1 MANKRFGLRA
11 ALAFAGV
18 SAMALTACTG
28 PSAQGGGQ
36 NTSGGNAGAPVVVG
50 TTDKVTFLDPA
61 GSYDNGS
68 FMVMNQIYPFLMNTK
83 PGATDPTPEPDIAES
98 ASFTTPTDYTVKLK
112 PGLKWANGSALDS
125 KDVKFTF
132 DRQLKINDANGPA
145 ALLGNLA
152 SVSTPDATTVVFKLK
167 TPNDQ
172 TFPQVL
178 SSPAGPI
185 VDDSVFPADK
195 VLDDDAII
203 AGKSFAGPYTID
215 SYKKNELISFKKY
228 DGYQGVLG
236 APKTANVTLKY
247 YANSNNLKLDVQQ
260 GNIDVAW
267 RSMTATDIDSL
278 KKDSK
283 VNVDIGPGGELR
295 YIVFNFNTMPYGA
308 KTSTPDPAKSLAVR
322 QAMAD
327 SIDRA
332 AIATQ
337 VYKGTYLP
345 AYSWV
350 PQGFTG
356 AIEPLKTSYGDGQGG
371 PDADKAKKTLADAGV
386 QTPVTLDLQYNSDHY
401 GPSSS
406 DEYALVKTQLE
417 KTGLFKVNLQS
428 TEWVT
433 YTKQRV
439 LDAYPMYQLGWFPD
453 YSDADNYLTPFF
465 SANNFLKNHY
475 ANKDVQAK
483 IEEQR
488 STTDKAARTKLIEDI
503 QTAVAKDIPT
513 LPLLQGAQVAVSG
526 KNVTGVKD
534 TLDPSFKFRL
544 GVLAKS

>member
-1 MANKRFGLRA
+1 MAKNMFGLRSVIA
-11 ALAFAGV
+11 VAGV
-18 SAMALTACTG
+18 SMLALTACTG
-28 PSAQGGGQ
+28 PSSSGGGS
-36 NTSGGNAGAPVVVG
+36 TGGSAGGPVVLG

-83 PGATDPTPEPDIAES
+83 PGATDPTPEPDIAVS
-98 ASFTTPTDYTVKLK
+98 ASFTTPTEYTVKLK
-112 PGLKWANGSALDS
+112 PGLKWDNGTALDS

-145 ALLGNLA
+145 SLLGNLD
-152 SVSTPDATTVVFKLK
+152 SVTAPDATTVVFKLK

-172 TFPQVL
+172 TFAQVL
-178 SSPAGPI
+178 TSPAGPI
-185 VDDSVFPADK
+185 VDDSVFSPTA
-195 VLDDDAII
+195 VTNDDTII
-203 AGKSFAGPYTID
+203 SGKSFAGQYTID
-215 SYKKNELISFKKY
+215 SYKKNELIAFKKY
-228 DGYQGVLG
+228 AGYQGLLG
-236 APKTANVTLKY
+236 PAKSDAATIKY

-283 VNVDIGPGGELR
+283 VQVDIGPGGELR
-295 YIVFNFNTMPYGA
+295 YIVFNFNTMPFGT
-308 KTSTPDPAKSLAVR
+308 KTATPDAAKSLAVR
-322 QAMAD
+322 QAAAD
-327 SIDRA
+327 LIDRN

-345 AYSWV
+345 AFSWV
-350 PQGFTG
+350 PQGFVG
-356 AIEPLKTSYGDGQGG
+356 AAEPMKASYGDGNGG
-371 PDADKAKKTLADAGV
+371 PDADKAKKALSDAGV

-406 DEYALVKTQLE
+406 DEYALIKTQLE
-417 KTGLFKVNLQS
+417 KGGLFKVNLQS

-433 YTKQRV
+433 YSKERV
-439 LDAYPMYQLGWFPD
+439 KDTYPLYQLGWFPD
-453 YSDADNYLTPFF
+453 YSDADNYLSPFF

-475 ANKDVQAK
+475 DNATVQAM
-483 IEEQR
+483 IEKQR
-488 STTDKAARTKLIEDI
+488 STTDAAARTKLIQDI

-526 KNVTGVKD
+526 KNVSGVKD

-544 GVLAKS
+544 GVLSKK

>member
-1 MANKRFGLRA
+1 MAKNMFGLRSVIA
-11 ALAFAGV
+11 VAGV
-18 SAMALTACTG
+18 SMLALTACTG
-28 PSAQGGGQ
+28 PSSSGGG
-36 NTSGGNAGAPVVVG
+36 SAGGGSAGGPVVLG

-83 PGATDPTPEPDIAES
+83 PGAKDPTPQPDIAVS

-112 PGLKWANGSALDS
+112 PGLKWDNGTALDS

-132 DRQLKINDANGPA
+132 DRQLKINDENGPA
-145 ALLGNLA
+145 SLLGNLE
-152 SVSTPDATTVVFKLK
+152 SVSAPDATTVVFKLK

-172 TFPQVL
+172 TFAQVL
-178 SSPAGPI
+178 TSPAGPI
-185 VDDSVFPADK
+185 VDDTVFSPTSVTN
-195 VLDDDAII
+195 DDTII
-203 AGKSFAGPYTID
+203 KGKSFAGQYTID
-215 SYKKNELISFKKY
+215 SYKKNELIAFKKY
-228 DGYQGVLG
+228 AGYQGLLG
-236 APKTANVTLKY
+236 PAKSDATIKY
-247 YANSNNLKLDVQQ
+247 YASSNNLKLDVQQ

-278 KKDSK
+278 KSDSK

-308 KTSTPDPAKSLAVR
+308 KTSTPDAAKSLAVR
-322 QAMAD
+322 QAASDM
-327 SIDRA
+327 IDRN

-345 AYSWV
+345 AFSWV

-356 AIEPLKTSYGDGQGG
+356 AIEPMKANYGDGNGG
-371 PDADKAKKTLADAGV
+371 PDADKAKKALADAGV
-386 QTPVTLDLQYNSDHY
+386 QTPVTLNLQYNSDHY

-406 DEYALVKTQLE
+406 DEYALIKTQLE
-417 KTGLFKVNLQS
+417 KGGLFKVNLQS
-428 TEWVT
+428 TEWVS
-433 YTKQRV
+433 YSANRTK
-439 LDAYPMYQLGWFPD
+439 DAYPLYQLGWFPD
-453 YSDADNYLTPFF
+453 YSDADNYLSPFF

-475 ANKDVQAK
+475 DNPSVQAM
-483 IEEQR
+483 IEKQR
-488 STTDKAARTKLIEDI
+488 STTDPAARTKLIEDI
-503 QTAVAKDIPT
+503 QTAVAKDVPT

-526 KNVTGVKD
+526 KSVNGVKD

-544 GVLAKS
+544 GVLSKG